1 MSVAGQA
8 PMLNAGIVALVGL
21 VWTLVLFAVA
31 VFGERQ
37 SQRFQRYW
45 TPIYTLSLAVYCT
58 AWTFYGTVTQAAR
71 WQTPL
76 PPTFI
81 GTILVFVLATP
92 LLIRIASLAKA
103 QNSASIADLIASRF
117 GKDSRLAA
125 FITAVVLIGMV
136 PYVALQLKAVAMSF
150 AMLTGGVAQTP
161 AWQDAALWVAVFM
174 ALFAMLFGTRRAAAT
189 EHNRGLVLAIAFESV
204 FKLAAMLALG
214 LYAGSEWLKL
224 PDPVGLVQWPRLDSS
239 YVTLAALGAVAMFTL
254 PHQFHVGMVELDEP
268 DRLKRARWWFPVY
281 LLLIAAPTLPI
292 AWLGSLR
299 LGGTLP
305 SDLYVLGLPL
315 QDGHHGLA
323 VLAFMGGVSAATG
336 MVILVALT
344 LSIMI
349 ANHWIAPLTLRQ
361 ATQIERDW
369 RPRVLWHRR
378 VAIALVLALAY
389 AYSRAMDAAQ
399 ALADIGALSF
409 SALALLAPA
418 VIAAVYRPQ
427 RSARALRQGL
437 MCGFLVWLWMVL
449 PPVLE
454 SAIGSWSESLAFLH
468 PRFWPWIG
476 DWDAITRATVLS
488 QVANIAVLLWRSDR
502 RPREASHA
510 PQQIDSVLLRSL
522 VARFLPPVATAQL
535 FEGAAP
541 IADADRVARI
551 ERELAPVI
559 GSASARLLVDAARR
573 ATDPERVADFV
584 GETSATLR
592 FNQQLLE
599 AALENMSQ
607 GISVVDGALRLVAW
621 NQRYAERFAYPP
633 ELLQVGTPIEDLL
646 RHNLATRFA
655 DAEALQH
662 EIDKRLMHMRAGT
675 PYVAERRFADG
686 TVIEI
691 RGNPMPG
698 GGFVAT
704 FTDVT
709 AFRQNERQLQQAA
722 ETLEQRVQERTS
734 ELAEASRAAE
744 RANQAKTRFLAAV
757 SHDLLQ
763 PIHAAHLFTHALA
776 QSDES
781 LKVRDSVAQIDG
793 ALTSAESLL
802 AGLLDISRLDAG
814 AMQPKLEA
822 VPLADVLEHLGR
834 EFDVLA
840 KERGLR
846 LCWRSSRLWV
856 RTDAQM
862 LRRILQNFLANAI
875 RYTRRGKMLLGVRRQ
890 GRFAC
895 ISVYDTGPGI
905 AEQDRD
911 LIFEEFRRLDRG
923 SQGLGLGLAIARRM
937 ADLLSHELVLQST
950 PGRGSVFSVRVPIAT
965 VRTRKPATVT
975 PEREIL
981 PATRVLVVDNDR
993 AVLNGM
999 AALLTRWSCTVHLAS
1014 DAEQAA
1020 AILREHEVDLLMLD
1034 FHLDDG
1040 QNGLAL
1046 RSRLGPPW
1054 SERAAIVITADHSE
1068 AVQAAVTEAGCH
1080 LLYKPVRPLALKSLM
1095 SRLGSA
1101 L

>member
-1 MSVAGQA
+1 MAYDGGVRV
-8 PMLNAGIVALVGL
+8 MLNAGVVALVGL

-37 SQRFQRYW
+37 SRRFQPVW
-45 TPIYTLSLAVYCT
+45 TTVYTLSLAVYCT
-58 AWTFYGTVTQAAR
+58 AWTFYGTVTQADR
-71 WQTPL
+71 WQTPI

-92 LLIRIASLAKA
+92 LLIRIAGLAKA

-125 FITAVVLIGMV
+125 WITGVVLIGMV

-150 AMLTGGVAQTP
+150 AMLTGGVAQSP

-214 LYAGSEWLKL
+214 LYAGGEWLRL
-224 PDPVGLVQWPRLDSS
+224 PAPEQVVAWPRIDSS
-239 YVTLAALGAVAMFTL
+239 FVTLAALGAVAMFTL
-254 PHQFHVGMVELDEP
+254 PHQFHVGMVELDDP
-268 DRLKRARWWFPVY
+268 NRLKRARWWFPVY
-281 LLLIAAPTLPI
+281 LLVIAAPTLPL
-292 AWLGSLR
+292 AWLGSAR

-349 ANHWIAPLTLRQ
+349 ANHWIAPWTLRQ

-399 ALADIGALSF
+399 ALADIGALAF

-418 VIAAVYRPQ
+418 VLAAVYRPQ
-427 RSARALRQGL
+427 LSARALRHGL
-437 MCGFLVWLWMVL
+437 LAGFVVWLWMVL
-449 PPVLE
+449 PPIFETAFSQWPGFLR
-454 SAIGSWSESLAFLH
+454 FLH
-468 PRFWPWIG
+468 PGHWPWIG
-476 DWDAITRATVLS
+476 TWDSITRATVLS
-488 QVANIAVLLWRSDR
+488 QLANIAVLLWRADR
-502 RPREASHA
+502 RPRETSIA
-510 PQQIDSVLLRSL
+510 PQQIDSALLRSL
-522 VARFLPPVATAQL
+522 VARFLSPSATAHL

-541 IADADRVARI
+541 IADVERVARI

-599 AALENMSQ
+599 AALQNMSQ
-607 GISVVDGALRLVAW
+607 GISVVDGELRLVAW
-621 NQRYAERFAYPP
+621 NRRYAERFDYP
-633 ELLQVGTPIEDLL
+633 EHLLQVGTPIEDLL
-646 RHNLATRFA
+646 RFNLRRRFA
-655 DAEALQH
+655 DPEALQS
-662 EIDKRLMHMRAGT
+662 ELDKRLAHMRAGT
-675 PYVAERRFADG
+675 PYVAERRFDDG
-686 TVIEI
+686 AVIEI

-709 AFRQNERQLQQAA
+709 TFRENERQLQQAA

-776 QSDES
+776 QSEES
-781 LKVRDSVAQIDG
+781 PRVRDSVSQIDG

-814 AMQPKLEA
+814 ALQPKIEA
-822 VPLADVLEHLGR
+822 VALADVLEHLGR
-834 EFDVLA
+834 EFEVLSA
-840 KERGLR
+840 ERGLR
-846 LCWRSSRLWV
+846 LRWRSTRLSV

-862 LRRILQNFLANAI
+862 LRRILQNFLANAV
-875 RYTRRGKMLLGVRRQ
+875 RYTRRGKVLLGVRRQ
-890 GRFAC
+890 GRELR
-895 ISVYDTGPGI
+895 IEVHDTGPGI
-905 AEQDRD
+905 APANRE

-923 SQGLGLGLAIARRM
+923 SQGLGLGLSIARRM
-937 ADLLSHELVLQST
+937 ADLLQHPLELKSQM
-950 PGRGSVFSVRVPIAT
+950 GRGSVFSVRVPIAN
-965 VRTRKPATVT
+965 VRARVAMPSE
-975 PEREIL
+975 PMRE
-981 PATRVLVVDNDR
+981 ADQGARVLVVDNDR

-999 AALLTRWSCTVHLAS
+999 AALLTRWSCTVHLAV
-1014 DAEQAA
+1014 DAEQAQ
-1020 AILREHEVDLLMLD
+1020 AIVREHEVDLLMLD
-1034 FHLDDG
+1034 YHLDAG
-1040 QNGLAL
+1040 QNGLQLREAL
-1046 RSRLGPPW
+1046 GAPW

-1068 AVQAAVTEAGCH
+1068 AVKEHVAAAGCH

-1095 SRLGSA
+1095 TRLVG
-1101 L
+1101 